1 MAALSAPAQGVWA
14 SKWRGIFILLPCSL
28 PLPLSLALS
37 LTYTH
42 THCSKHCHL
51 CVQPWLTSGCTTGWS
66 KVGKLAYSAGS
77 AQVFDS
83 FQRPLMFFAY
93 PPPPPLPHHPPPPMQ
108 EIAFWPPLK
117 QINEAGEG
125 LHTVTSRPAVCY
137 SHKFQSGTYAWPPGV
152 VIYVPAHTYREKGL
166 MQTYT

>member
-1 MAALSAPAQGVWA
+1 MEGYFYPTPS
-14 SKWRGIFILLPCSL
+14 
-28 PLPLSLALS
+28 LSLSLS
-37 LTYTH
+37 LTHTH

-51 CVQPWLTSGCTTGWS
+51 CVQPWLTYGYTTGWS
-66 KVGKLAYSAGS
+66 KVGKLACSVGS

-83 FQRPLMFFAY
+83 FQRPLMFFAS
-93 PPPPPLPHHPPPPMQ
+93 PPTSATPSSWPPPMQ

-137 SHKFQSGTYAWPPGV
+137 PHKFQSGTYVWPPGV
-152 VIYVPAHTYREKGL
+152 VIYVPVHINTHAENKGWCRHIHRWVCL
-166 MQTYT
+166 IVLVS